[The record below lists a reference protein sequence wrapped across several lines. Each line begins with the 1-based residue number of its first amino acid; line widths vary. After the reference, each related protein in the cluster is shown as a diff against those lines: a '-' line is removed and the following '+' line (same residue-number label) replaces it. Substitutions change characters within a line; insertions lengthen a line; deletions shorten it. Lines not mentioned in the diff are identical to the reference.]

1 MDSYNCIKRVLLIFI
16 FFIFVMMSPVISI
29 SSDYCIVFKS
39 GKKLLVDDHWE
50 EEGKI
55 FFEVDDLTKSINKSK
70 IKTIIDTESYNYEK
84 NRIKKLQKNDLSNFE
99 SDGGIL
105 YLKDNM
111 KYIVRKSWVEGSNIA
126 FLINNKI
133 IYLSQ
138 NKIRKFNP
146 FENGIKTTS
155 IDETYYESTKNK
167 KFKDSFRKSIN
178 SNSSYRED
186 SQIKKLELKIA
197 KQNKIIRKAID
208 TSGYCNSKVKKYE
221 NLRKES
227 KRVEW
232 MERARYSK
240 AKVAREQIH
249 LNKLKKDLYLLKK
262 SSKN

>member
-1 MDSYNCIKRVLLIFI
+1 
-16 FFIFVMMSPVISI
+16 MMSPEIST
-29 SSDYCIVFKS
+29 SSDFCIVFKS

-55 FFEVDDLTKSINKSK
+55 FFEVDDLTKSINKSE

-84 NRIKKLQKNDLSNFE
+84 NKINIKKLQKNDLSNFD

-138 NKIRKFNP
+138 NKIRNFYP
-146 FENGIKTTS
+146 FENGIKTTN
-155 IDETYYESTKNK
+155 IDETYYESTINK
-167 KFKDSFRKSIN
+167 TFKDSSRKSKN
-178 SNSSYRED
+178 SNSSYRQD

-197 KQNKIIRKAID
+197 KQKRIIRKAMN
-208 TSGYCNSKVKKYE
+208 TSGYCDSKAKKYE
-221 NLRKES
+221 SLRIEGE
-227 KRVEW
+227 RVEW

-240 AKVAREQIH
+240 AKVAKEQIH

-262 SSKN
+262 SSMN